1 MKHEYYKYNS
11 YVILNY
17 TQNKMR
23 SFDIFKRYNDR
34 SAISLLFFLRLIGKV
49 KHYRNINNFYNF
61 SNEHF

>member
-23 SFDIFKRYNDR
+23 SFDIFKRYNEAQLACY
-34 SAISLLFFLRLIGKV
+34 S
-49 KHYRNINNFYNF
+49 FYA
-61 SNEHF
+61 